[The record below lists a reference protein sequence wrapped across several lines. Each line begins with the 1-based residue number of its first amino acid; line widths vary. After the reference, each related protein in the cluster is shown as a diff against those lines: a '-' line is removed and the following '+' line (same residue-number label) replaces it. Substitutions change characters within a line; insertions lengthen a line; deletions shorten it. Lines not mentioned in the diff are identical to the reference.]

1 MIVLKQSAYIR
12 ENTWYDGCFCIY
24 AKDNKPSKK
33 TLIVCKEQEKSG
45 KERIEMKRVIVAC
58 GSGIAVSQMVAMKV
72 RKILKEEGIKAEVL
86 AIRVHDL
93 KDYISNS
100 DVYVKIVNTEETY
113 EIATVDGIAFLA
125 GKKEKEEEERKKL
138 IQLLRME

>member
-1 MIVLKQSAYIR
+1 
-12 ENTWYDGCFCIY
+12 
-24 AKDNKPSKK
+24 
-33 TLIVCKEQEKSG
+33 
-45 KERIEMKRVIVAC
+45 MKRVIVAC
-58 GSGIAVSQMVAMKV
+58 GSGIAVSQIVAMKV

-93 KDYISNS
+93 MNYISNS
-100 DVYVKIVNTEETY
+100 DVYVKIVDTKEIY

-138 IQLLRME
+138 IQLLKTE

>member
-1 MIVLKQSAYIR
+1 
-12 ENTWYDGCFCIY
+12 
-24 AKDNKPSKK
+24 
-33 TLIVCKEQEKSG
+33 
-45 KERIEMKRVIVAC
+45 MKRVIVAC

-86 AIRVHDL
+86 AIRVQDL
-93 KDYISNS
+93 TNYICAS

-138 IQLLRME
+138 IQLLKME

>member
-1 MIVLKQSAYIR
+1 MGRR
-12 ENTWYDGCFCIY
+12 ER
-24 AKDNKPSKK
+24 K
-33 TLIVCKEQEKSG
+33 
-45 KERIEMKRVIVAC
+45 MKRVIVAC
-58 GSGIAVSQMVAMKV
+58 GSGIAVSQIVAMKV

-86 AIRVHDL
+86 AIRVQDL
-93 KDYISNS
+93 TNYICDS

-138 IQLLRME
+138 IQLLKTE

>member
-1 MIVLKQSAYIR
+1 
-12 ENTWYDGCFCIY
+12 
-24 AKDNKPSKK
+24 
-33 TLIVCKEQEKSG
+33 
-45 KERIEMKRVIVAC
+45 MKRVIVAC
-58 GSGIAVSQMVAMKV
+58 GSGIAVSQIVAMKV

-86 AIRVHDL
+86 AIRVQDL
-93 KDYISNS
+93 TNYICDSDVNYICDS

-138 IQLLRME
+138 IQLLKME